1 MISKLLSKL
10 FGGGGE
16 RGAADTPAA
25 ATEYKG
31 FSIHPTPKNTGSHW
45 QVSGVIAREAD
56 GQRREESFIR
66 ADTCTS
72 RDEAVDMTVRKAK
85 QIIDERGAKFL
96 AD

>member
-1 MISKLLSKL
+1 MIGKLFSKL
-10 FGGGGE
+10 FGGGQE
-16 RGAADTPAA
+16 EVAETPP

-31 FSIHPTPKNTGSHW
+31 FSIQPTPKNTGTQW
-45 QVSGVIAREAD
+45 QVAGVIIREMAD

-72 RDEAVDMTVRKAK
+72 RDEAVEMIVRKAK
-85 QIIDERGAKFL
+85 QIIDERGARFL